1 MPRPPVTS
9 THQGLTTPAAMEGK
23 GLHLMAAMP
32 THTKQKETT
41 GHTSGHFMQAGYS
54 EERAPCSGPPPTAAA
69 SQRPASRQAQSRP
82 AGASERHPHFS
93 CSSAGM
99 LMFQPMACRSKPQV
113 NRLHTGWSSLQAE
126 PHTIRRWPCN
136 QAQRR
141 QSRAQAGPHTP
152 PRPVR
157 KGALNWT
164 SQETS
169 CAAGGAAAKQGVGTQ
184 LSSVQPNQRLRTL
197 SPRTGV
203 RWQST
208 GRMQKRSLWDVLMN
222 K

>member
-1 MPRPPVTS
+1 MVDPPPTHTHRHEVFAHSHWTGTHAPSLQMPRPPVTRHTRDS
-9 THQGLTTPAAMEGK
+9 LHQRPWK
-23 GLHLMAAMP
+23 GLHLTAAMP

-69 SQRPASRQAQSRP
+69 SQHPASRQAWSRP

-141 QSRAQAGPHTP
+141 QSRAQAGPHP
-152 PRPVR
+152 HD
-157 KGALNWT
+157 
-164 SQETS
+164 
-169 CAAGGAAAKQGVGTQ
+169 
-184 LSSVQPNQRLRTL
+184 
-197 SPRTGV
+197 
-203 RWQST
+203 QSER
-208 GRMQKRSLWDVLMN
+208 GP
-222 K
+222 